1 MAGKKP
7 LLQALA
13 GQKSDRLPFWFMRQA
28 GRYLPEYRELR
39 SEAGSFLDLCYT
51 PDLACEVTLQPL
63 RRFSMDA
70 AILFADILLIPDG
83 LGQELRYVEGEGPQL
98 APVRRLEDVAAL
110 RLERVN
116 EHVAPVFETIRRVAA
131 ALPHETAL
139 IGFAGAPWTVAC
151 YMVEGSGSRDFA
163 HTKRWA
169 FGDPDGFQILIDLL
183 VEASVAYLS
192 AQVRAGCEVVQIF
205 DTWAGLLPEAAFQRW
220 CVAPTARI
228 VEALRADFPELPVIG
243 FPRGAGAGY
252 ATFSER
258 TGVTAVSL
266 DAAVALPWAR
276 EELPNRIVVQGN
288 LDPQWLVVG
297 GERMLAESRRILEAF
312 EGRPSIFNLGHGIVP
327 ETPVEH
333 VAELSELLRRGRQG
347 SSAP

>member
-13 GQKSDRLPFWFMRQA
+13 GQMSERLPFWFMRQA

-39 SEAGSFLDLCYT
+39 GEAGSFLDLCYT
-51 PDLACEVTLQPL
+51 PELACEVTLQPI

-83 LGQELRYVEGEGPQL
+83 LGQELRYIEGEGPQL
-98 APVRRLEDVAAL
+98 TPVRCREDVAAL

-131 ALPHETAL
+131 ALPQEAAL

-151 YMVEGSGSRDFA
+151 YMVEGGGSRDFA

-183 VEASVAYLS
+183 VEASVAYLA

-252 ATFSER
+252 GPYSER